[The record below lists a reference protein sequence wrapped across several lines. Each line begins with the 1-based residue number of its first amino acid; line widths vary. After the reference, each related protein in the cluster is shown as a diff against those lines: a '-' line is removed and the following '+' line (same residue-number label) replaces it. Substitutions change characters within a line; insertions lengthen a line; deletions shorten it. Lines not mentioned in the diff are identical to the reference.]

1 MFPTKH
7 GIVAVSSSELI
18 NNASVSNGCIGLWC
32 LKPLSTI
39 SQLYSGRQFY

>member
-18 NNASVSNGCIGLWC
+18 NNASVSNGWFMVFNA
-32 LKPLSTI
+32 TFNNI
-39 SQLYSGRQFY
+39 SVI